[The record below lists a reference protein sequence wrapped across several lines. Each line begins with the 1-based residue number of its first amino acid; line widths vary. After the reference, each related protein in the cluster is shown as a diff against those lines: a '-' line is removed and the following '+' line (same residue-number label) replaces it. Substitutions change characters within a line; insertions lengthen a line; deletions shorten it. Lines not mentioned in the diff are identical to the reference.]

1 MNNALYTQ
9 RRNLFIK
16 REKFESRLMEYLE
29 KLLIYTAVFK
39 RPLPKNVHFDF
50 KIIGNDTHERVRA
63 YYTRLA
69 EDLFKDMKSIS
80 EDRLNYINDVLDD
93 LHHTLDE
100 YEEALKEAIHNYN
113 NNNN

>member
-29 KLLIYTAVFK
+29 KLLVYTAKFK
-39 RPLPKNVHFDF
+39 QPLPKNVRFDF
-50 KIIGNDTHERVRA
+50 KIIEDDTHERVRT
-63 YYTRLA
+63 YYTCLA
-69 EDLFKDMKSIS
+69 GDLFRDMKNIS

-100 YEEALKEAIHNYN
+100 YEAAFKEAIN
-113 NNNN
+113 NNNNN